1 MRSSLIVLSI
11 AVFAAGL
18 FVTVRS
24 TRAASSLPPLITA
37 PYVDLARYMGV
48 WHEIARIDHSFQKG
62 CIKSSAT
69 YTLLPDG
76 EVEVINRCVNGKDGH
91 LREAKGR
98 AWSVDPEN
106 NARLK
111 VTFFWPFRGDYWIID
126 IGKEYEYA
134 VVGSPNRQYLWILAR
149 QPVMDDIV
157 YKGILERLTTQ
168 GFSVEQLVRQ
178 ITKER

>member
-1 MRSSLIVLSI
+1 MRSSLILLST
-11 AVFAAGL
+11 AVFAAAL
-18 FVTVRS
+18 FVAVRS
-24 TRAASSLPPLITA
+24 SRAASSFPPVITTA
-37 PYVDLARYMGV
+37 PHVDLTRYMGV

-76 EVEVINRCVNGKDGH
+76 EVEVINRCVNEKDGH
-91 LREAKGR
+91 LRETKGH

-111 VTFFWPFRGDYWIID
+111 VTFFWPFRGDYWIIEL
-126 IGKEYEYA
+126 GKEYEYA

-149 QPVMDDIV
+149 QPVMDDFV
-157 YKGILERLTTQ
+157 YKGILERLTAQ
-168 GFSVEQLVRQ
+168 GFPVERLIR
-178 ITKER
+178 

>member
-1 MRSSLIVLSI
+1 MRSSHIIVSTAILMTI
-11 AVFAAGL
+11 L
-18 FVTVRS
+18 FIVARS
-24 TRAASSLPPLITA
+24 GRAASGFPPLTTVSH
-37 PYVDLARYMGV
+37 VDLTRYMGV

-76 EVEVINRCVNGKDGH
+76 EVEVINRCVNEKDGR

-98 AWSVDPEN
+98 AWSVDPEG

-111 VTFFWPFRGDYWIID
+111 VSFFWPFRGDYWIVD
-126 IGKEYEYA
+126 LGKEYEYA

-149 QPVMDDIV
+149 QPPMDEIV
-157 YKGILERLTTQ
+157 YKGILERLASQ
-168 GFSVEQLVRQ
+168 GFAVDLLVR
-178 ITKER
+178 

>member
-1 MRSSLIVLSI
+1 MRLSLIILST
-11 AVFAAGL
+11 AVFAAVLLVG
-18 FVTVRS
+18 VRS
-24 TRAASSLPPLITA
+24 SRAASSFPPLITV
-37 PYVDLARYMGV
+37 PHVDLIRYMGV

-69 YTLLPDG
+69 YTMLPDG
-76 EVEVINRCVNGKDGH
+76 EVEVINRCVNGKDGS

-126 IGKEYEYA
+126 LGKEYEYA

-168 GFSVEQLVRQ
+168 GFRVEQLVR
-178 ITKER
+178 